1 MRRFFVSFSLALL
14 ALSAQAEVINVETAE
29 LETLI
34 KSGVPVIDIRT
45 QPEWDQTGVIQG
57 SKLLTFFDENGKHN
71 APAWLDK
78 VKPYAKP
85 DQPVIVICRS
95 GNRTQ
100 AVSNFLSQQAGYAKV
115 YNVKYGINRWLK
127 ESRPV
132 VAATPIL
139 TACRADKTC

>member
-1 MRRFFVSFSLALL
+1 MRRIFASLSLALL
-14 ALSAQAEVINVETAE
+14 AFNAQAEVINVETAE
-29 LETLI
+29 LEALI
-34 KSGVPVIDIRT
+34 KSGVAVIDIRT
-45 QPEWDQTGVIQG
+45 QPEWEQTGVIQG

-85 DQPVIVICRS
+85 NQPVIVICRS

-115 YNVKYGINRWLK
+115 YNVKYGINRWIK

-132 VAATPIL
+132 VPAAPIL
-139 TACRADKTC
+139 IACRADKTC